1 MEKDRLT
8 SLQIADDSTY
18 LENSGYRIKLLRE
31 LHHFDPN
38 VTKITYASAVRY
50 FGKERAIGEKN
61 ELFGLRMRYVRE
73 RIEQGS
79 KNHRQLTDE
88 SLQEYPKI

>member
-1 MEKDRLT
+1 MERNELT
-8 SLQIADDSTY
+8 SVQVADYAKY
-18 LENSGYRIKLLRE
+18 LDNSGYRTELLRE

-38 VTKITYASAVRY
+38 VQKITYATTAGY
-50 FGKERAIGEKN
+50 FGKERAIREKN
-61 ELFGLRMRYVRE
+61 ELFGLRLRYVAE

-88 SLQEYPKI
+88 ALQEYPKI